1 MQGISFIR
9 IVVIVEVSKYD
20 NIAIRF
26 KVLFY
31 KRVLLSSQTHKE
43 ACLRYCF
50 KKRVF
55 VYFLETFKILFYTS
69 IRGIWN
75 PLQNKFLFVLSELRE
90 NVHAI
95 YWRGKY
101 TVLFTQYTEGKKD
114 TLNLRFLVR
123 TWMSSTALWVCL
135 HKYLFCIPLR

>member
-90 NVHAI
+90 KRARNILKRKIHCIIYAI
-95 YWRGKY
+95 YRREKGHFEL
-101 TVLFTQYTEGKKD
+101 TFPCTDLDE
-114 TLNLRFLVR
+114 
-123 TWMSSTALWVCL
+123 
-135 HKYLFCIPLR
+135 